1 MELFKTSKTA
11 VNVKKKS
18 RTRFYVLNEQHI
30 LQQLSVINVKK
41 IIAVEDA
48 TMSFHGSNIKE
59 RSYFYYFIFNFT
71 DHFNDLG
78 PVSRRSGNIS
88 DPESCFD
95 FLCLHPRS
103 KFQ

>member
-11 VNVKKKS
+11 VNVKTKS
-18 RTRFYVLNEQHI
+18 RTRCYVLNEQHI

-48 TMSFHGSNIKE
+48 TMSFHG
-59 RSYFYYFIFNFT
+59 FFNFT

-78 PVSRRSGNIS
+78 PVSRSSGNIT
-88 DPESCFD
+88 DPESCFE
-95 FLCLHPRS
+95 FLCLHPRDFENDTI
-103 KFQ
+103 KL